1 MATTIRREGDV
12 VSSAC
17 FNRKLGDGE
26 RASYLRQGGGILSL
40 AALLAAGQISD
51 NKGGAPW

>member
-1 MATTIRREGDV
+1 MATTIRREGR
-12 VSSAC
+12 C
-17 FNRKLGDGE
+17 RKLGLLQPKVGDGE